1 MWAFGVISCLFGQEG
16 ETVPRC
22 GSCGGVATGEARFCS
37 RCGASMANGKAQAP
51 YAHAPTPGVLKSAKA
66 DLDRAVRRLLEDRRR
81 LREAGYRSGVELAAD
96 ELLDAEWFRYW
107 MGLDPQLLREQ
118 LNHRN
123 DDVEVDEEIL
133 ERVLALF
140 EEHTGLDAGGPDQDG
155 MGLAEEDVVGG
166 VGGSVEGG

>member
-1 MWAFGVISCLFGQEG
+1 M
-16 ETVPRC
+16 
-22 GSCGGVATGEARFCS
+22 ATGEARFCS

-51 YAHAPTPGVLKSAKA
+51 YAHAPTPGALKSAKA

-81 LREAGYRSGVELAAD
+81 FREAGYRSGVELAAD

-118 LNHRN
+118 LSHRN
-123 DDVEVDEEIL
+123 DDVEVEVEEEIL

-140 EEHTGLDAGGPDQDG
+140 EEHTGLDAGGPNHDG
-155 MGLAEEDVVGG
+155 IGLPEEYVAGVVGALLD
-166 VGGSVEGG
+166 VWQLVEDASDVKEG